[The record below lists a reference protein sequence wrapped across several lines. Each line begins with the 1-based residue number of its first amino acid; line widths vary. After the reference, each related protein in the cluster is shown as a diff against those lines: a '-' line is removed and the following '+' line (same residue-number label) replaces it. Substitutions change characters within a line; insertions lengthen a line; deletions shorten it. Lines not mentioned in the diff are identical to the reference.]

1 MKKLRVKPGSRVS
14 LDDYDPADTGK
25 YRSADEAADK
35 LREHI
40 DELDRLQNLLYAEG
54 RRALLIVLQGMDASG
69 KDGTIR
75 HVMSGLNPQ
84 GVSVIPFK
92 VPSDEERAH
101 DYLWRVHK
109 VTPRFGNIAIFNRS
123 HYEDVLV
130 VRVHELVPKAVWKKR
145 YKQINAFERIL
156 TENGT
161 IILKFFLHVSPEE
174 QKRRL
179 EERLSDPKRHW
190 KFSAKD
196 VDERRYWAEYR
207 KAYEDVLSECSTKR
221 APWYVVPADHKWYR
235 NLVVAQIIVETLRG
249 LDLKYPEPT
258 EDLSQIVID

>member
-1 MKKLRVKPGSRVS
+1 VKSLRVKPGTKVS
-14 LDDYDPADTGK
+14 LDDYDPADTGP
-25 YRSADEAADK
+25 YRSADDAADK

-54 RRALLIVLQGMDASG
+54 RRAILIVLQGMDASG

-84 GVSVIPFK
+84 GVTVTPFK

-109 VTPRFGNIAIFNRS
+109 VTPRYGQIAIFNRS

-130 VRVHELVPKAVWKKR
+130 VRVHELVPKKVWKKR
-145 YKQINAFERIL
+145 YKQINFFERIL
-156 TENGT
+156 AENNT
-161 IILKFFLHVSPEE
+161 VILKFFLHVSKEE

-179 EERLSDPKRHW
+179 EERLKDPKRHW
-190 KFSAKD
+190 KFSEKD
-196 VDERRYWAEYR
+196 VDERRFWPAYQE
-207 KAYEDVLSECSTKR
+207 AYEDALTQCSTKR
-221 APWYVVPADHKWYR
+221 APWYIVPADNKWYR
-235 NLVVAQIIVETLRG
+235 NLVVAETIVEALRG
-249 LDLKYPEPT
+249 LDLKYPEAAC
-258 EDLSQIVID
+258 DVSKIVIE